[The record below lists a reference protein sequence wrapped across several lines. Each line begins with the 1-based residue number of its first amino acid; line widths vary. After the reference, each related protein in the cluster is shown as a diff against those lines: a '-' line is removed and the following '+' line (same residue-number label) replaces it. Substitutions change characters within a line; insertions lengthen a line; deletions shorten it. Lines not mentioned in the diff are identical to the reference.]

1 MVSNSTSYEWNI
13 VTFFRAYHPAGQIL
27 QRPLPH
33 WLNLK
38 TILFSNY
45 NGVVYNFP
53 LLVEHEKFAT
63 TYYGKG
69 NDSDHRLSHRHILD
83 LWRTQGLTSTMQDL
97 KHE

>member
-38 TILFSNY
+38 TILFSTGSVFCAHVPSLNPLYCSHKTPPIPY
-45 NGVVYNFP
+45 NPGWGEGVKDIDVWFSTFNNSTLYNVVN
-53 LLVEHEKFAT
+53 L
-63 TYYGKG
+63 
-69 NDSDHRLSHRHILD
+69 
-83 LWRTQGLTSTMQDL
+83 
-97 KHE
+97 